1 MNRPFCRFEVSRCG
15 HRAFF
20 VGDRHSGRR
29 GSVHSPPI
37 QSACIKRR
45 VTYMMI
51 TTSLGLCLFLD
62 RQVFGHF
69 ETKISSTQQGGRT
82 RIGSLRIQAVYPFLL
97 QVGHVKQ
104 VGQNAFHLVQ
114 PRSLVAGSRPP
125 CTSVEI
131 QLIMRIRT
139 G

>member
-20 VGDRHSGRR
+20 VGDRHSSRR
-29 GSVHSPPI
+29 GSAHLPPI

-69 ETKISSTQQGGRT
+69 ETKISSTHEGGRT
-82 RIGSLRIQAVYPFLL
+82 RIGSLRIQAGYPFSLP
-97 QVGHVKQ
+97 VGHVVQ

-114 PRSLVAGSRPP
+114 PQSLVAGSRPL
-125 CTSVEI
+125 CTSVDI
-131 QLIMRIRT
+131 QLSMRIRT